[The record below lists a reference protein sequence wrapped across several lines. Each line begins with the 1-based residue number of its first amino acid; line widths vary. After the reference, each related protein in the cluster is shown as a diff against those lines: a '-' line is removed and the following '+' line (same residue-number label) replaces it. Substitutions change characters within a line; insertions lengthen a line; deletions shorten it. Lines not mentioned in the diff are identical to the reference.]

1 MTACSTFA
9 LPIKKSVYYPV
20 LKFDGVDSFVLDRY
34 LPDDGADEVPEHIR
48 LDNSSEF
55 TEFDVH
61 IRIQMMSKEP
71 S

>member
-1 MTACSTFA
+1 MTACSPLA

-20 LKFDGVDSFVLDRY
+20 LEFDGVDSFVLDRY
-34 LPDDGADEVPEHIR
+34 LPDDGADEVTEHIR

-55 TEFDVH
+55 TVFDV
-61 IRIQMMSKEP
+61 IICIQVMSKEP